1 MYAENTDK
9 SVQSQ
14 RKKLDKMCHYRPMSL
29 IFSPG
34 SKGGSSISANLLD
47 SLRTWIG
54 KERRRQEKKQF
65 FIQRLIFNLN
75 FN

>member
-1 MYAENTDK
+1 
-9 SVQSQ
+9 
-14 RKKLDKMCHYRPMSL
+14 MSL

-54 KERRRQEKKQF
+54 KERRGQEKKQF